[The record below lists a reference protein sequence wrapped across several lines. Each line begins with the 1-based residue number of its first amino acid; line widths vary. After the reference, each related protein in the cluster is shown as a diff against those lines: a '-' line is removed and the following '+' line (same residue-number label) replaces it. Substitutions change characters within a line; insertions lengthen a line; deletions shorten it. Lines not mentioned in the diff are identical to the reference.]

1 MSQPFDFDKALK
13 ALQSGQ
19 ALTGKDGI
27 LMPLI
32 KQLTEAAL
40 AAELD
45 SHLAADVEANS
56 KNGFGKKTIK
66 ATTGSF
72 ELATPRDRNSTFD
85 PQQKHQTTLSDEIEQ
100 KMLEDG
106 EVRTSLS
113 GNSFKEGWNPRLF
126 NAGKVYNYVVDGKKY
141 TYDLGSTAVI
151 GTTHVSYQYS
161 TTNLLAI
168 HHALLTS
175 GLQPQDVELTVTLP
189 VTEFFDNDNQPNEER
204 IERKKANVLREIS
217 LNKGETFKIKKVN
230 VMPESLPAAFESLKK
245 DKVNKLERSLIID
258 LGGTTLDCGLI
269 LGAFEGISEIRGYSE
284 IGTSRITHTVM
295 NALTKASTPC
305 NYFIADELIKNRH
318 DNEYLQTLINDVAE
332 IKNITHVID
341 SEVKSLAESIRQ
353 EISTF
358 SGMNRIYLTGGGAEL
373 IYPHIKQYFPNL
385 KVNKVDEPQFALV
398 KAMVHA

>member
-1 MSQPFDFDKALK
+1 MLNLNQTQTQNEAKKMLK
-13 ALQSGQ
+13 VSCD
-19 ALTGKDGI
+19 DGSTNV
-27 LMPLI
+27 
-32 KQLTEAAL
+32 KL
-40 AAELD
+40 AW
-45 SHLAADVEANS
+45 
-56 KNGFGKKTIK
+56 
-66 ATTGSF
+66 
-72 ELATPRDRNSTFD
+72 
-85 PQQKHQTTLSDEIEQ
+85 
-100 KMLEDG
+100 LEDG

-113 GNSFKEGWNPRLF
+113 GNSFKEGWNPGLF

-318 DNEYLQTLINDVAE
+318 DNEYLQTLINDVTE

>member
-1 MSQPFDFDKALK
+1 MLK
-13 ALQSGQ
+13 VSCD
-19 ALTGKDGI
+19 DGSTNV
-27 LMPLI
+27 
-32 KQLTEAAL
+32 KL
-40 AAELD
+40 AW
-45 SHLAADVEANS
+45 
-56 KNGFGKKTIK
+56 
-66 ATTGSF
+66 
-72 ELATPRDRNSTFD
+72 
-85 PQQKHQTTLSDEIEQ
+85 
-100 KMLEDG
+100 LEDG

-113 GNSFKEGWNPRLF
+113 GNSFKEGWNPGLF

-318 DNEYLQTLINDVAE
+318 DNEYLQTLINDVVE

-341 SEVKSLAESIRQ
+341 REVKSLAESIRQ